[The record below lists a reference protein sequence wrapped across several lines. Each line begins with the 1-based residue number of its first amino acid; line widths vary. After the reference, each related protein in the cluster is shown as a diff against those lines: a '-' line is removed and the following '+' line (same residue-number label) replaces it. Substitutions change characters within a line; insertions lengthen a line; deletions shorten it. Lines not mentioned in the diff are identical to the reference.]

1 MRRFRVVLSLLIW
14 FLPGAAGAQELNLAQ
29 YDIFFESPTRLVSEN
44 AHFPDARSN
53 GNLAVVTYQEVVRTG
68 PEAGQIYI
76 SLITSTDGR
85 NWVFRRRV
93 VGPIA
98 FERESAPIVFSSQL
112 TADDR
117 IVLAVSVSATDTRL
131 LVSDNRGI
139 RFRQVATLSNET
151 TSVAPRLSRR
161 SDGGMLLFV
170 SQSVGGI
177 QSILYS
183 VSDDLENWTDFERLE
198 ENPDLGLNFLPFHTS
213 HEGNEYVVF
222 QSFDPTAAIGGAAA
236 TYQLYLKSSEDGGNS
251 WSPARRVTTFNLFGE
266 DEPADSYDNQRPFLT
281 SIGGRLVLAWERRP
295 PIGTTQVVYAEI
307 DAEGNSISP
316 PEQVSESAAGASYP
330 QVIDHAGEVFVFW
343 FNDPTGRSNV
353 SVAAR
358 RGGLWPIR
366 RLSREGGSS
375 TFVSPVVV
383 AGRLHVF
390 WQNRIEDDAAGIVYL
405 EPDQRVPPVP
415 VTPESYIA
423 GRRSAEAQVVYR
435 WEAPPDAS
443 GILGYNYLFSRDR
456 NAPVPEVV
464 RHAAGTR
471 EAVVEAEDDGEWYFR
486 IVARDRAGNWSPP
499 TTVPYIRDL
508 TPPPAVTFR
517 PPAVDEDGY
526 LVSNTFTVEWNEPPA
541 PDVAGYS
548 YRFERVGPESRLP
561 EAVEV
566 SATVPRVVVTDTPR
580 IRRDNIDN
588 GLYAL
593 SVAAIDTVGNVG
605 EVETLL
611 FRLNK
616 YVPVTEVYTVAA
628 GSRDILGRQSIEVV
642 GRGFTANGTIDRV
655 ILDADGNPPYDYVFE
670 RGDGD
675 FQVIDNRLI
684 RGPLVSRVPTGEY
697 RLGLNHPERGLY
709 ITTQQVSLLEAGYV
723 SFGDYRMDSRPRV
736 RWRQRNGLFLQGPS
750 VLVWIT
756 VILLAAAA
764 VFATRRLVGVVQE
777 GRMLQLEVRAV
788 VTGGLLPQEER
799 ERRIK
804 EMKRRGIG
812 LRVKFTV
819 FIVILLVSV
828 ILALALILGNAALQ
842 RQEETLGRALAE
854 RVQVL
859 LQSISSQAEAPLLN
873 PGQNRATLASLT
885 DQRQV
890 MDEALYV
897 TITGQGTGTS
907 DFGYVW
913 ATNDPALLP
922 GPAPETDPQVSRSID
937 AASIGDGGEAEL
949 IDPVTPRAQEL
960 AVRLDQRALEAV
972 GNMPQEIVNITN
984 QTVQL
989 ILNEGGSEN
998 DPEVRRLD
1006 NARSE
1011 LVQRLNATL
1020 NEVGAV
1026 YESYPEF
1033 DPENLGTEQT
1043 EFIFHQPVLAYRQ
1056 GEAQP
1061 EGFFRGMV
1069 RIGISTEII
1078 LEQIADAQREL
1089 IISTSLVA
1097 AGALVAGIIGALLLA
1112 TIVVIPINKLVA
1124 GVEKI
1129 RDTEDK
1135 EKLSDHVIEI
1145 KTRDELTVLADTVN
1159 SMTQGLVEAAKS
1171 SKELTLGKEIQKMF
1185 IPLDTDAGRKLTTGT
1200 YENDHIEVFGYYEG
1214 ADALSGDYFDQIDL
1228 KNGYQAFIKGDVS
1241 GHGAS
1246 AALIMVEGATIF
1258 TSHFRQRIGKKPD
1271 LNVASLA
1278 TDINELLSERQFKGR
1293 FFALTIVLLEEA
1305 TGKMY
1310 VTHAGDNLFH
1320 TWNSREGRL
1329 EVDTL
1334 EPAPATGSVDP
1345 EMMALSGVAYQQV
1358 MKQLHPGDLL
1368 LLFTDGIEESHHS
1381 FWTRDLEVIPFSELP
1396 EAKRQEAKA
1405 LEEAGFKSVEPSEE
1419 QEEFDNQRI
1428 AGVISAALRKEV
1440 YELKRRGDLLIEE
1453 PLIFDFTTLSGT
1465 AEEVVLALMAVEK
1478 VYRLV
1483 PDPGATASD
1492 RVQVDR
1498 NIADFLRSHFRQ
1510 YSRFFKNRTDDKEL
1524 SEYVWF
1530 SHLKEDVQDDD
1541 LTFLAI
1547 RKK

>member
-1 MRRFRVVLSLLIW
+1 MRRIGLMLSLLAW
-14 FLPGAAGAQELNLAQ
+14 VLPGTTGAQELNLAQ
-29 YDIFFESPTRLVSEN
+29 YNVYFEDPVRVVSEN
-44 AHFPDARSN
+44 AHFPDAQSN
-53 GNLAVVTYQEVVRTG
+53 GTMAVVTYQEVVRTG
-68 PEAGQIYI
+68 PESGRIYI
-76 SLITSTDGR
+76 SLITSNDGR
-85 NWVFRRRV
+85 NWVSRRRV
-93 VGPIA
+93 AGPIP
-98 FERESAPIVFSSQL
+98 FERESAPVVFSSQL
-112 TADDR
+112 TDDNR
-117 IVLAVSVSATDTRL
+117 IVLAVTESATDTQV
-131 LVSDNRGI
+131 LVSENRGI
-139 RFRQVATLSNET
+139 SFREVTTLSNDT
-151 TSVAPRLSRR
+151 TAVAPRLSRR

-170 SQSVGGI
+170 SQSVGGF

-183 VSDDLENWTDFERLE
+183 VSEDLESWSDFEPLE
-198 ENPDLGLNFLPFHTS
+198 ENPNLGLNFLPFHAS
-213 HEGNEYVVF
+213 HQGLDYVAF
-222 QSFDPTAAIGGAAA
+222 QSFDPTAAIGSGTA
-236 TYQLYLKSSEDGGNS
+236 TYQLYIKSSDDGGAS
-251 WSPARRVTTFNLFGE
+251 WSPARRITTFTLFEE
-266 DEPADSYDNQRPFLT
+266 DEPADSYDNQRPFLA
-281 SIGGRLVLAWERRP
+281 SIGSRLRLAWERRSAF
-295 PIGTTQVVYAEI
+295 GETQIVYAEI
-307 DAEGNSISP
+307 DGEGNALSP
-316 PEQVSESAAGASYP
+316 PERISDSAVGASYP
-330 QVIDHAGEVFVFW
+330 QVVGHAGEVFVFW

-358 RGGLWPIR
+358 RGGLWPAR
-366 RLSREGGSS
+366 RLSRGDGSS
-375 TFVSPVVV
+375 TFVSPVVM
-383 AGRLHVF
+383 AGNLHVF
-390 WQNRIEDDAAGIVYL
+390 WQNRIGENNAGIVYL
-405 EPDQRVPPVP
+405 EPDQRVARVP
-415 VTPESYIA
+415 VTPQSYRL
-423 GRRSAEAQVVYR
+423 GRRSAEAEVVYR
-435 WEAPPDAS
+435 WQAPDDAS
-443 GILGYNYLFSRDR
+443 GIVGYNYVFSRNP
-456 NAPVPEVV
+456 NASVPERVQYST
-464 RHAAGTR
+464 GTQ
-471 EAVVEAEDDGEWYFR
+471 EALVEAEDDGEWYFR
-486 IVARDRAGNWSPP
+486 IIARDRAGNWSPP
-499 TTVPYIRDL
+499 TTLEYFRDL
-508 TPPPAVTFR
+508 TPPPPVAFR
-517 PPAVDEDGY
+517 PPPTDEDGY
-526 LVSNTFTVEWNEPPA
+526 LASNSFSIAWSEPEA

-548 YRFERVGPESRLP
+548 YTLQRVGPADRLP
-561 EAVEV
+561 ETVEV
-566 SATVPRVVVTDTPR
+566 SASVPSVVVSGTPR
-580 IRRDNIDN
+580 ISRSNIDN

-593 SVAAIDTVGNVG
+593 SVAAIDTVGNVS

-616 YVPVTEVYTVAA
+616 YIPVTEVYNVAA
-628 GSRDILGRQSIEVV
+628 GSRDILGRQPIEVV
-642 GRGFTANGTIDRV
+642 GRGFTANGTINRI
-655 ILDADGNPPYDYVFE
+655 ILDADGSPPYDYIFD
-670 RGDGD
+670 RGEGD
-675 FQVIDNRLI
+675 FQVVDNRLI
-684 RGPLVSRVPTGEY
+684 RGPLVSDVPTGDY

-709 ITTQQVSLLEAGYV
+709 FTTQQVSLIEAGHV
-723 SFGDYRMDSRPRV
+723 SFGDYRLASGRRVQWRPR
-736 RWRQRNGLFLQGPS
+736 NGFFLEGPS
-750 VLVWIT
+750 VLVWVT
-756 VILLAAAA
+756 VLLLAVAA
-764 VFATRRLVGVVQE
+764 VFSTRRLVGVVQE
-777 GRMLQLEVRAV
+777 GRMLQLEVRAI
-788 VTGGLLPQEER
+788 VTGGLLPHEER
-799 ERRIK
+799 ERRIR

-828 ILALALILGNAALQ
+828 ILSLALILGNSALQ

-913 ATNDPALLP
+913 ATNDPVLLP
-922 GPAPETDPQVSRSID
+922 DESVEGDPQVPRSID
-937 AASIGDGGEAEL
+937 APTIGDGGEAEFV
-949 IDPVTPRAQEL
+949 DPVTPRAQEL
-960 AVRLDQRALEAV
+960 AVQLDQRALDAV
-972 GNMPQEIVNITN
+972 GTIPQDIVNITN

-989 ILNEGGSEN
+989 ILNEGRSEN

-1006 NARSE
+1006 NARAE

-1043 EFIFHQPVLAYRQ
+1043 EFIFYQPVLAYRQ

-1097 AGALVAGIIGALLLA
+1097 AGALAAGIMGALLLA

-1124 GVEKI
+1124 GVERI

-1135 EKLSDHVIEI
+1135 EKLADHVINV

-1278 TDINELLSERQFKGR
+1278 TDINELLSERKFQGR
-1293 FFALTIVLLEEA
+1293 FFAMTIVLLEEA
-1305 TGKMY
+1305 TGKMF
-1310 VTHAGDNLFH
+1310 VTHAGDNLFY

-1329 EVDTL
+1329 DVDTL
-1334 EPAPATGSVDP
+1334 EMAPATGSVDP
-1345 EMMALSGVAYQQV
+1345 EMMALQGVAYQQV

-1381 FWTRDLEVIPFSELP
+1381 FRTRDLEVIPFSELP
-1396 EAKRQEAKA
+1396 EAKKQEAKA
-1405 LEEAGFKSVEPSEE
+1405 LEEAGFKSVEPAED

-1440 YELKRRGDLLIEE
+1440 YELRRRGDLLIQE
-1453 PLIFDFTTLSGT
+1453 PLAFDFTNLSGT

-1498 NIADFLRSHFRQ
+1498 KIADFLQSHFRQ
-1510 YSRFFKNRTDDKEL
+1510 YENYFRHRSDDKEL